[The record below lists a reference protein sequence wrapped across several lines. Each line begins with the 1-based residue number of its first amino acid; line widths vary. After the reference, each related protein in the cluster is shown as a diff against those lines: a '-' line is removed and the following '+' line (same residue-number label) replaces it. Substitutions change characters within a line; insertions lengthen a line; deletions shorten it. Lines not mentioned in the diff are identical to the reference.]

1 MAGLDYYEE
10 YQKGLRHALSWKDLA
25 EEEYY
30 TEPTTLDQQY
40 IPVFQ
45 ELQTIKRQ
53 SRTVA
58 HIEEELGLKLM
69 DRYINMS
76 QTPTSWRGV
85 WCHLTGAWYTAKYVR
100 AANLVPKTPRGD
112 ELKHLFGV
120 GEVFLEDP
128 RNGITLWRTLEQG
141 LDNGTIAIILA
152 LREQSWTTFMG
163 ESYKWKMVFTP
174 VPNDS
179 NRNWAAKS
187 LHSLPT
193 IAPLRGIVRICH
205 SAKRA
210 SPHQLAAERLVIF
223 DRYLSFHFAITSLYA
238 KKRGDTQWVEN
249 IESRKILWASM
260 GPYLAVS
267 LGRDISGLE
276 LPNEFIMGKTFDLP
290 APAPEND
297 LALAASL
304 RAAMIRSTR
313 AADEGN
319 GR

>member
-141 LDNGTIAIILA
+141 LDNGTIAIILRA
-152 LREQSWTTFMG
+152 ELDDVYG
-163 ESYKWKMVFTP
+163 
-174 VPNDS
+174 
-179 NRNWAAKS
+179 NWAAKS